1 MECFRNV
8 CRECATEWEGIN
20 YCVRCLSR
28 RRAAATT
35 RSSLASYLGLVL
47 ACALLFAL
55 GVRTLAWCGGVVSH
69 LL

>member
-20 YCVRCLSR
+20 YCVRCLGR
-28 RRAAATT
+28 RRAAAAT
-35 RSSLASYLGLVL
+35 RFSLVSYLGLIL
-47 ACALLFAL
+47 ACALLVAL
-55 GVRTLAWCGGVVSH
+55 GIRTLAWCGAVVSQ